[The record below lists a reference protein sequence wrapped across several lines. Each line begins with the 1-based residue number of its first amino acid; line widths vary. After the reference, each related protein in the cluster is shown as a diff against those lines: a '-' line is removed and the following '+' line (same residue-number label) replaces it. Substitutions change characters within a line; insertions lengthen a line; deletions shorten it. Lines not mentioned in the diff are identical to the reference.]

1 MKAVRG
7 RLSSLLVDFF
17 FGLRDLGPEV
27 IGGRGAL
34 VRHTWS
40 KHGHEY
46 CGKQRKNTP
55 QKCISLYNGRSIR
68 SEFNSATLLV
78 RKASLTKK
86 K

>member
-34 VRHTWS
+34 VTDT
-40 KHGHEY
+40 HG
-46 CGKQRKNTP
+46 QSMVMNIVASRKKIHLKNVFLFITVVP
-55 QKCISLYNGRSIR
+55 FVASSIPLLYSCVK
-68 SEFNSATLLV
+68 LV
-78 RKASLTKK
+78 
-86 K
+86 

>member
-27 IGGRGAL
+27 IGGREAL
-34 VRHTWS
+34 VTDT
-40 KHGHEY
+40 HG
-46 CGKQRKNTP
+46 QNMVVTIVARRKNTP
-55 QKCISLYNGRSIR
+55 QKFISLSNARSIPT
-68 SEFNSATLLV
+68 EFNSATLLV

-86 K
+86 